1 MKGDLT
7 MGSGLMPGGSEQQP
21 LATHSAPSA
30 PRPTGSLLDRV
41 ADETNR
47 RLEYLKG
54 HEASV
59 GHLFKLLLFGG
70 GGLWFMFNWQLVRD
84 FVAGV
89 VDIQTKAIYGG
100 VLAFVMWIM
109 WSVLSSKKFQYTV
122 AMMVDR
128 TIERFHRM
136 IVARDPEGSARFSI
150 NRLRK
155 RLREG
160 QEAKGKVG
168 AAYETVHNEAERAH
182 GAALDAIAQAR
193 GLSQEQQNRRQGRG
207 NPRIKLSDSQLDL
220 ALSKTKADARREYAF
235 WQEETANAET
245 LGARYEAIQEVL
257 DSATV
262 ELGNMEADL
271 DKAITRWTLNL
282 EQMRAMEASDDLVN
296 SRERSVFDQS
306 MQIIQQQADMFS
318 GRTRM
323 ILERLDPTVQSYRA
337 GQAGAAIAD
346 DEFFA
351 TVANDPAFGL
361 KPATQLK
368 LVAAPERPVLPDMEQ
383 FLGATAPQGP
393 IPIRTITRPAA
404 SGGAPKP
411 GGSDFKDLL
420 GG

>member
-1 MKGDLT
+1 
-7 MGSGLMPGGSEQQP
+7 MGSGLMPGGGEQQP
-21 LATHSAPSA
+21 LVTHTTT

-84 FVAGV
+84 FVCGI

-100 VLAFVMWIM
+100 ILAFVMWIM
-109 WSVLSSKKFQYTV
+109 WSVFSSKKFQYTV

-136 IVARDPEGSARFSI
+136 VVARDPEGSARFAI
-150 NRLRK
+150 RRLRK

-160 QEAKGKVG
+160 EEAKAKVG
-168 AAYETVHNEAERAH
+168 GAYEAIHSEAERAH
-182 GAALDAIAQAR
+182 EAAVDAIARAK
-193 GLSQEQQNRRQGRG
+193 GLYQEQLNRKQGRG
-207 NPRIKLSDSQLDL
+207 NPRIRLNDQQLDM
-220 ALSKTKADARREYAF
+220 ALSKAKADGRREYAF
-235 WQEETANAET
+235 WQEETANART
-245 LGARYEAIQEVL
+245 LEARYQAIQEVL
-257 DSATV
+257 DSANM

-271 DKAITRWTLNL
+271 EKAVARWNL
-282 EQMRAMEASDDLVN
+282 SLQQMQALEASDDLV
-296 SRERSVFDQS
+296 SSQERSVFDQS
-306 MQIIQQQADMFS
+306 MQIIARQADTFT

-323 ILERLDPTVQSYRA
+323 ILERLDPTVQTYRA
-337 GQAGAAIAD
+337 SQAGATIAD
-346 DEFFA
+346 EEFFA
-351 TVANDPAFGL
+351 AVADDPAFGL

-368 LVAAPERPVLPDMEQ
+368 LVAAPERPVIDDMEQ

-411 GGSDFKDLL
+411 GSSSSGDFKDLL